1 MKEMNNF
8 VFFPSFL
15 ECVNNAPESER
26 ADIVYCIVQ
35 YGIYGR
41 VPKKT
46 TQSFKMIFP
55 AIKPIIDASVKRYN
69 SQVENGKKGG
79 RPKKDKNP
87 NETQAKPKENP
98 IKTQSEPNT
107 NPNETQVKAK
117 NKLSKT
123 EQKPNQNL
131 NKEKDKDKEKNKDI
145 KEEYQHHQKEIN
157 KEKDFDV
164 DDDVEMKKKQFAFD
178 CCNQKL
184 INLYSVLDTG
194 MYDRIE
200 SLFLYIFEKDSFII
214 SNEKVSS
221 GDVLLK
227 LVQIFAGNS
236 KDVVNRFCEIFN
248 SIDNAENVSNK
259 LNYSVST
266 LYRYACKNC

>member
-8 VFFPSFL
+8 VFFPSFF

-35 YGIYGR
+35 YGIYGK

-87 NETQAKPKENP
+87 NETQLKPKENP

-107 NPNETQVKAK
+107 NPKR
-117 NKLSKT
+117 T
-123 EQKPNQNL
+123 EHKPNQNL

-145 KEEYQHHQKEIN
+145 KEEDHHQKEIN

-184 INLYSVLDTG
+184 SDLYPVLDTG

-227 LVQIFAGNS
+227 LVQIFAGES
-236 KDVVNRFCEIFN
+236 RAVERRFCEIFT
-248 SIDNAENVSNK
+248 SIDNAENINNKQNYAVSAF
-259 LNYSVST
+259 YQ
-266 LYRYACKNC
+266 YACKNC